1 MLLLLRQLL
10 LLPVLLP
17 ALVMAAP
24 LVAAVL
30 VHSSQVLS
38 PVLQPASDSTCV
50 SGAALQPYLQGA
62 LTSVHHHQRPCTN
75 VIRHP

>member
-1 MLLLLRQLL
+1 
-10 LLPVLLP
+10 
-17 ALVMAAP
+17 
-24 LVAAVL
+24 
-30 VHSSQVLS
+30 
-38 PVLQPASDSTCV
+38 VLQPASDSTCV